1 MLHLRCVP
9 TRPGHC
15 RFIVHLMVK
24 DPPLLMWLRI
34 KLTNP
39 RWLNHM
45 LHNGITDGDLAML
58 AGQVSAALRPA
69 QHPCSQW
76 TIPTPAPIRSKPC
89 GALACRPC
97 QCTLHAADL
106 RKDVA

>member
-1 MLHLRCVP
+1 MEPCHVQDGKTEWDLLHLRCVP

-58 AGQVSAALRPA
+58 AGQVSKPLQR
-69 QHPCSQW
+69 PCSA
-76 TIPTPAPIRSKPC
+76 PRCLPAGPPFHLLC
-89 GALACRPC
+89 HAL
-97 QCTLHAADL
+97 QGM
-106 RKDVA
+106 